1 MLISLAVVR
10 WLSSSKPWTF
20 TKLVFLHPSSLAFS
34 FIILIKFSV
43 LPPICSAIATAASFA
58 LAIAILFKSSF
69 TLNWLPAS
77 KNTWLPPID
86 AALLLIFTFSSK
98 LIFPDSRAS
107 IISNIVITLVI
118 DAGCSFSSAFVS
130 FNTLPV
136 DASIKMLDLALS
148 SRSSALTI
156 SGIIIRQINRNN
168 FFT

>member
-1 MLISLAVVR
+1 M
-10 WLSSSKPWTF
+10 KK
-20 TKLVFLHPSSLAFS
+20 KLYLF
-34 FIILIKFSV
+34 
-43 LPPICSAIATAASFA
+43 AIASLFA
-58 LAIAILFKSSF
+58 TSTMFAQ
-69 TLNWLPAS
+69 TS
-77 KNTWLPPID
+77 K
-86 AALLLIFTFSSK
+86 TF
-98 LIFPDSRAS
+98 
-107 IISNIVITLVI
+107 VI